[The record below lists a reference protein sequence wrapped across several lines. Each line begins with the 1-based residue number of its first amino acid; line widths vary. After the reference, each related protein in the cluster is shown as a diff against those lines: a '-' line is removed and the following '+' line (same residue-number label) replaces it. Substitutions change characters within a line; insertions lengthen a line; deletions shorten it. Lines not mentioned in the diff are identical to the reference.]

1 MVLLGILVAAVGSLL
16 TRPTYT
22 SATQLF
28 VAIQNSGSVQDLQQG
43 DAFSQAR
50 VQSYVKTVSTPAVLQ
65 PVIDSLGLP
74 TTPAKL
80 ANQVKASAD
89 LSTVIIDISATD
101 ESPARSAA
109 IAQGVAESLIK
120 AVATLEK
127 STTGSPS
134 PVSLSIITPAE
145 TPTQASA
152 PYTRLNLLLGLLVGL
167 VLGIW
172 TGILRSVLANRIRSE
187 ADLRH
192 VTSAPLLGGIALD
205 PDAFNKPLLNQIDR
219 QSPRAES
226 FRQLRTNLQFANVS
240 GKAKSVLVTSS
251 IPGEGKTT
259 MAANLAIAMAQ
270 AGQRVCLVDADLRRP
285 RVGDYLGLDS
295 NTGVTTALIGHAD
308 ADELLQPWGPDGL
321 MVLTS
326 GQIPPNPSELL
337 GSADMKELIL
347 RLESA
352 FDTVIIDAPPVLPVT
367 DALVLSQQV
376 GGVLVVINA
385 QATKQRMLV
394 KTLSA
399 LDLVGTNVLGV
410 ALNRLPAKGS
420 DAYSYSYSAAKNDG
434 SIQQPLA
441 MQHEDLEAERA
452 K

>member
-1 MVLLGILVAAVGSLL
+1 MLLGILVAAAGSLL

-259 MAANLAIAMAQ
+259 MATNLAIAMAQ

-337 GSADMKELIL
+337 GSSDMKELIL